1 MDRSD
6 KHKLLDALVALFQ
19 GGARDAPDERE
30 NYAAFLALTEP
41 DGAGLARER
50 AYAPSDPVRFV
61 ICIPGGAGREA
72 SRSVAS
78 LDAQTYRHF
87 ELVHDPV
94 SADGDFVLT
103 LRAGDTLTPDALY
116 CFARRI
122 EAKPE
127 AKLLYADEDCL
138 LNGRRARP
146 ILKPDYSE
154 AAALSHD
161 LTGAPLAASKALY
174 DVCASPGMREYL
186 PPGESYAF
194 ALRCLAKAGGAEH
207 IPRVLYTRAAPPEP
221 PGSAEGCEALE
232 RYLLATNQKAEPS
245 AGLWPGSFHVRASS
259 RAKERIAIVI
269 PNRDG
274 ADELRR
280 LLESIEETCAFYK
293 PHIVVADA
301 GSTSERTLRY
311 YDILEK
317 NKAARVV
324 TRAGAGFSALCNA
337 AANAVSANGLL
348 FLARDL
354 ELFTPDLIGEMRAQA
369 LRRGAGAVG
378 CTLVDGQGRL
388 AHTGYVVGLCGALE
402 SPYAGEEEAGGSKR
416 KLGFT
421 RTLRAV
427 SAVSGACLYVG
438 AEPFFEAGRFD
449 ESFDR
454 PGEILP
460 CGADAEF
467 CIRLMRRGLTN
478 IYTPFAR
485 ALLHARL
492 PRIEEADARV
502 RMRAYDVLRPVLDA
516 GDPYFNPNYA
526 RRSRVPVVKTQ
537 AKDEPPEKF

>member
-6 KHKLLDALVALFQ
+6 QHKLLDALVALFQ
-19 GGARDAPDERE
+19 KGARDAPDERE

-41 DGAGLARER
+41 DGAELARER

-61 ICIPGGAGREA
+61 ICICEGPGREA
-72 SRSVAS
+72 ARSIAS
-78 LDAQTYRHF
+78 LEAQTYPHF
-87 ELVHDPV
+87 ELVRDPV
-94 SADGDFVLT
+94 AAQGDFVLT

-122 EAKPE
+122 ADKPE
-127 AKLLYADEDCL
+127 EKLFYADEDCL
-138 LNGRRARP
+138 HKGHRTRP

-154 AAALSHD
+154 TAALSHD
-161 LTGAPLAASKALY
+161 LIGAPLVVSKALY
-174 DVCASPGMREYL
+174 DVCASPGMRDYL

-194 ALRCLAKAGGAEH
+194 ALRCLAKTGNAEH

-221 PGSAEGCEALE
+221 LSNAEGCEALE
-232 RYLLATNQKAEPS
+232 RYLAATNQKAEPS
-245 AGLWPGSFHVRASS
+245 AGLWPGSFHVRANS
-259 RAKERIAIVI
+259 RTKDKLTIVI

-324 TRAGAGFSALCNA
+324 TRAGAGFGALCNA
-337 AANAVSANGLL
+337 GADSISANGLL

-354 ELFTPDLIGEMRAQA
+354 TLFTPDLIGEMRAQA
-369 LRRGAGAVG
+369 YRRGVGAVG
-378 CTLVDGQGRL
+378 CTLVDEQGRL
-388 AHTGYVVGLCGALE
+388 AHTGYAVGLCGAIG
-402 SPYAGEEEAGGSKR
+402 SPYAGEQEAGGSAR

-427 SAVSGACLYVG
+427 SAVSGACMYVSTD
-438 AEPFFEAGRFD
+438 AFFAAGRFD

-454 PGEILP
+454 PGEVLP

-467 CIRLMRRGLTN
+467 CIRLMRHGLSN

-485 ALLHARL
+485 ALLHAQL
-492 PRIEEADARV
+492 PRIEEADAKV
-502 RMRAYDVLRPVLDA
+502 RMRAQDVLGPILSA
-516 GDPYFNPNYA
+516 GDPYFNPNYS
-526 RRSRVPVVKTQ
+526 RRSLVPVVKTQ
-537 AKDEPPEKF
+537 AQDEPPETF